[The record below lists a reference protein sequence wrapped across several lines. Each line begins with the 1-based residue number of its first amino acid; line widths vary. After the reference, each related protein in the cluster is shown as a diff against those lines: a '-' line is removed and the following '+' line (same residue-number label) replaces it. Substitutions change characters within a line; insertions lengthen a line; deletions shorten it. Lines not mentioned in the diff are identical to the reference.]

1 MTLAVLR
8 GERMSGRRLTG
19 ARRPG
24 RPPWRIAFLTH
35 FRPTGLALLGGA
47 VAALSLPP
55 FGWWPL
61 GFLGVALLSWSLH
74 DLRAVPRLAAG
85 MAFGLGL
92 FGIGLWWMN
101 EFHILGAAL
110 AMLIEASFFALA
122 CLLVPR
128 GRWSVV
134 ALPAALVIAESARAV
149 VPFSGVPLAGIA
161 LGQSAGPLA
170 GAARIGGELL
180 VFTLAVLAG
189 LGLALLARRRFLPAA
204 VASGLVLV
212 GAVAGAVSPDGGEG
226 PQVATAIVQGGG
238 RRGFRGIESDPQAVL
253 DATLEASR
261 DVRPPVSLILW
272 PEDVVDVD
280 TAIGDSPE
288 GRSVAEVARR
298 AGATVVAG
306 VIENSGSDRF
316 FNAAVAWSP
325 EGNIVDRYDKVER
338 VPFGEYIPARGLE
351 EQFADI
357 SAVPRDAIV
366 GRRSGVLRTPV
377 GPLGVAISYE
387 VFFSSR
393 SRTATRAGATLLLVP
408 TNAASFTSG
417 QVPSHEVAAGRLRAI
432 ENGRDVLQAAPT
444 GYGAYIDN
452 RGRLRA
458 RTTLGR
464 REVIQRPATM
474 RSGRTVYTAAGD
486 APLLGVAAV
495 VLLLAW
501 LRRRGVLRS
510 RTT

>member
-1 MTLAVLR
+1 
-8 GERMSGRRLTG
+8 
-19 ARRPG
+19 
-24 RPPWRIAFLTH
+24 
-35 FRPTGLALLGGA
+35 

-61 GFLGVALLSWSLH
+61 GFLGVALLSWSL
-74 DLRAVPRLAAG
+74 DALRALPRLAAG
-85 MAFGLGL
+85 TAFGMGL

-101 EFHILGAAL
+101 EFHFLGAAL
-110 AMLIEASFFALA
+110 AMLIEASFFAVA
-122 CLLVPR
+122 CVLVPR

-134 ALPAALVIAESARAV
+134 ALPAALVIAEAGRSV

-189 LGLALLARRRFLPAA
+189 LGLALLARRRFLSAA
-204 VASGLVLV
+204 VSLGLVLA
-212 GAVAGAVSPDGGEG
+212 GAAAGAVSPDGGGG
-226 PQVATAIVQGGG
+226 PEVTTAIVQGGG
-238 RRGFRGIESDPQAVL
+238 RRGFSGVESDPQAVL

-280 TAIGDSPE
+280 APVGDTPE

-298 AGATVVAG
+298 TGATVVAG
-306 VIENSGSDRF
+306 VIEASGPDRF

-338 VPFGEYIPARGLE
+338 VPFGEYIPARGVVE
-351 EQFADI
+351 RVADV

-366 GRRSGVLRTPV
+366 GRRSGVLRTPA
-377 GPLGVAISYE
+377 GPIGVAISYE

-393 SRTATRAGATLLLVP
+393 SRAATGTGARLLAVP
-408 TNAASFTSG
+408 TNAASFSSS
-417 QVPSHEVAAGRLRAI
+417 QVPAQEVAAARLRAI
-432 ENGRDVLQAAPT
+432 ENGRDILQAAPT

-464 REVIQRPATM
+464 RQVIQRPATM
-474 RSGRTVYTAAGD
+474 RSGRTVYAAAGD
-486 APLLGVAAV
+486 APLLGMAAI
-495 VLLLAW
+495 VLALAW
-501 LRRRGVLRS
+501 LSRGGVLRS
-510 RTT
+510 RRT